1 MLKEQQ
7 IKLSFLKIAFFF
19 KISIIKNDVTFSV
32 TASGPAPPWP
42 LCPAGASGQERK
54 LYLVPGRAMSRTFY
68 VNVR

>member
-1 MLKEQQ
+1 MMSRSASQLPALRRRRG
-7 IKLSFLKIAFFF
+7 LSQA
-19 KISIIKNDVTFSV
+19 
-32 TASGPAPPWP
+32 